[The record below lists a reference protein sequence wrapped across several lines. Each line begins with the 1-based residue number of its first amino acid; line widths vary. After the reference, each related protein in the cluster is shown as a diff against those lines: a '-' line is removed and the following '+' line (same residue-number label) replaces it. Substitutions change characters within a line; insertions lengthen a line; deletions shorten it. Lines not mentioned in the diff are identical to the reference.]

1 MSKIALLIIPGS
13 SKATSRRRLVSR
25 ASKLA
30 GHGVYTCDC
39 EHKTGN
45 SMQWFQ
51 SYNDCK
57 FHLALEVAPHAKVQ
71 RVEVG
76 AAGWPIHAAN
86 CPSADHPPIE
96 LPVQVPHVG
105 ISDMHGGAILL
116 PPKPVEV
123 STIPNTQARQHMVL
137 EEAVVPLAVQVLVAE
152 DKEAKCPITVHS
164 KKDHK
169 LLVKGGFLHTEV
181 IRPSTLRIIGFER
194 SIPGRYFVIIWQQN
208 WRRSVLTTNTC
219 AHSGCSQGHSA
230 ESRPH
235 LRPEALA
242 VPGQSWL
249 KATGRMQGGAAG
261 LEAGAGAGG

>member
-1 MSKIALLIIPGS
+1 MQKSSGLRSGLRAGQSTPRIALLLITLPSNCLSKYRMLASVTCTVAPSCCHQSLSRFPPFQICRPGS
-13 SKATSRRRLVSR
+13 TWYWRRRW
-25 ASKLA
+25 
-30 GHGVYTCDC
+30 Y
-39 EHKTGN
+39 
-45 SMQWFQ
+45 
-51 SYNDCK
+51 
-57 FHLALEVAPHAKVQ
+57 P
-71 RVEVG
+71 
-76 AAGWPIHAAN
+76 WPF
-86 CPSADHPPIE
+86 
-96 LPVQVPHVG
+96 
-105 ISDMHGGAILL
+105 
-116 PPKPVEV
+116 
-123 STIPNTQARQHMVL
+123 
-137 EEAVVPLAVQVLVAE
+137 QVLVAE

-235 LRPEALA
+235 LRPETPE